1 MRTTLKID
9 EDVLKAAREL
19 AGDESVGVGKVV
31 SRLARRGPESGQAVG
46 PRRRLPSATMPRVLA
61 TVFSIA
67 AGSRASLAGLVFL
80 VLQLLF
86 VPLAVVVIVRIAAG
100 LSPF

>member
-9 EDVLKAAREL
+9 EDVLKAARQM

-31 SRLARRGPESGQAVG
+31 SRLARSGLESGPAVG
-46 PRRRLPSATMPRVLA
+46 PRRRPSRAMPRVLA
-61 TVFSIA
+61 AIFSGA
-67 AGSRASLAGLVFL
+67 AGGASMSGIGFV
-80 VLQLLF
+80 VLQLLL
-86 VPLAVVVIVRIAAG
+86 VPFAVVVIVRIAAG

>member
-9 EDVLKAAREL
+9 EDVLKAARQM

-31 SRLARRGPESGQAVG
+31 SRLARSGLESGPAVG
-46 PRRRLPSATMPRVLA
+46 PRRRPSSVAMPRVLA
-61 TVFSIA
+61 AIFSGG
-67 AGSRASLAGLVFL
+67 AGRASMSGLVFI
-80 VLQLLF
+80 VLQLLL
-86 VPLAVVVIVRIAAG
+86 VPVAVVVIVRIAAG